1 LAPFTCERQAARV
14 GPAAGALASGAL
26 ALTQE
31 FLPGGGRPARRP
43 AGAAR
48 QGTEGGRWRGVWPL
62 SGTGQVGP
70 GAHPPEGVGPGHGN
84 GWVWA
89 CHGRFG
95 HGGRMDA
102 LDRGGGS
109 QRPPGGMPA
118 AGGRLVPAA
127 RGCAPGRMEWGWARA
142 DPGFLGDGSGPAEA
156 QTEDRGW
163 SRFGSAG
170 PDGDS
175 GLIWRA
181 HVEDHPRSAPDRSN
195 LTRFRYPCP
204 GGSPNGPAPSLSRRL
219 VRAVGGKGADGCG
232 CRVAHHI
239 RCETRICRDSSI
251 DSLRIR
257 SWVCSL
263 EE

>member
-1 LAPFTCERQAARV
+1 MAC
-14 GPAAGALASGAL
+14 GAS

-31 FLPGGGRPARRP
+31 FFPGGGRPARDP
-43 AGAAR
+43 GGAAR
-48 QGTEGGRWRGVWPL
+48 QGTGGGRCRGVGSR
-62 SGTGQVGP
+62 SGTGQGGP
-70 GAHPPEGVGPGHGN
+70 GARPPGGVGTGHGEAWS
-84 GWVWA
+84 GGR
-89 CHGRFG
+89 HGRFG
-95 HGGRMDA
+95 HGGVVDA
-102 LDRGGGS
+102 LDRGCSG
-109 QRPPGGMPA
+109 QRSPGG
-118 AGGRLVPAA
+118 LPAA
-127 RGCAPGRMEWGWARA
+127 RGYSPGRMGWCWAMA

-181 HVEDHPRSAPDRSN
+181 HVEDHPRSAPDPSN
-195 LTRFRYPCP
+195 PTRFRYPRP

-239 RCETRICRDSSI
+239 RCETGICRDSSI
-251 DSLRIR
+251 DSLTLRP
-257 SWVCSL
+257 WVCSL